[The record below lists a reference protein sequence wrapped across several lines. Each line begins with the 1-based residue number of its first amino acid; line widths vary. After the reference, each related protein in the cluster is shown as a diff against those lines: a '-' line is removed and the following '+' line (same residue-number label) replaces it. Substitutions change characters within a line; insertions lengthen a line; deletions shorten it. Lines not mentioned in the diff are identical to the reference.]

1 MSNRQLW
8 RFSQLNEDQSEA
20 LPIVEL
26 LVRSPRFKD
35 LPKQVSGEGKPHP
48 RAVWID
54 LYTVTGETLIGDA
67 PVVCTP
73 AEAVRIMNKFRLP
86 ADVIAKVVPDEY
98 ELLAVKDG
106 TQWKYW
112 KKIGDTS
119 E

>member
-8 RFSQLNEDQSEA
+8 KFSQLNEDKSEA
-20 LPIVEL
+20 LPLVSL

-35 LPKQVSGEGKPHP
+35 LPKQVSGEGKTHP

-54 LYTVTGETLIGDA
+54 LYTVKDDTLIGDA
-67 PVVCTP
+67 PVECTP
-73 AEAVRIMNKFRLP
+73 AEAVRIMNNFRLP
-86 ADVIAKVVPDEY
+86 ADVIDKVVPDEY

-106 TQWKYW
+106 TQWRYW
-112 KKIGDTS
+112 KKIGDAR

>member
-8 RFSQLNEDQSEA
+8 KFSQLNEDQSEA
-20 LPIVEL
+20 LPLVSL

-35 LPKQVSGEGKPHP
+35 LPKQVSGEGRGHP

-54 LYTVTGETLIGDA
+54 LYTVNGDSLIGDA
-67 PVVCTP
+67 PVECTP
-73 AEAVRIMNKFRLP
+73 TEAVRIMRNFHLP
-86 ADVIAKVVPDEY
+86 TDVIAQVVADEY

-106 TQWKYW
+106 TQWRYW
-112 KKIGDTS
+112 KKTGDTS